1 MTHFLFV
8 CVCSWGGM
16 WVEVCVCVYVGG
28 GGIYLQLA
36 RFSSLSAKVSLLM
49 PPHLLHTHTHTRIHI
64 LNYHTLKIIVCV
76 CVCVCVCNCLK
87 SISSMPGCSPCSSS
101 SSSATWKGK
110 GFVSSAECVPL
121 MNCHVLRQDFLI
133 PQTLSDKHVLLNGGW
148 SLYETGVCH
157 LTHTSS

>member
-16 WVEVCVCVYVGG
+16 WVEVCVCVCGG

-49 PPHLLHTHTHTRIHI
+49 PPHLLHTHTQIHI

-76 CVCVCVCNCLK
+76 CVCVCVTVWRASAACLAALHAPAVHRLQHEK
-87 SISSMPGCSPCSSS
+87 EKALSPPQSVYRWWTAMSCDRTSWSHRHFLTNTS
-101 SSSATWKGK
+101 Y
-110 GFVSSAECVPL
+110 L
-121 MNCHVLRQDFLI
+121 MEAGPCMKQESV
-133 PQTLSDKHVLLNGGW
+133 T
-148 SLYETGVCH
+148 
-157 LTHTSS
+157 